1 VFALSGLGAT
11 TMGVKSGRWNKKF
24 EKHWP
29 IRSYRSIKALVMDH
43 YLFSVKTICL
53 HGESGVDGLN
63 GGWMY

>member
-1 VFALSGLGAT
+1 
-11 TMGVKSGRWNKKF
+11 MGVKSGRWNKKF